1 MEFSNGN
8 RIRFN
13 LIAKVGL
20 YKKPFPGLE
29 IYSHP
34 YTNRRSN
41 KSNISVLLIFKGI
54 FKYLNLGDIIFQ
66 IFKCLRYTYNCTQM
80 RFALVLLFAFVVSIS
95 HQQLQRSR
103 ILPWL
108 TSYSSFINKYQPL
121 YYDDV
126 VHHDVPFFRYSKP
139 VRPTSSYIY
148 SLQV

>member
-54 FKYLNLGDIIFQ
+54 FKYLNLSDIIFKN
-66 IFKCLRYTYNCTQM
+66 FPMSPHKYTQM
-80 RFALVLLFAFVVSIS
+80 RFALVLLVAFVVSMS